1 MIKGVNKRIIEINNP
16 QSIYFEKAIFYLKP
30 NVSQLPDSI
39 AQSEVQ
45 RYISLIGLETDYE
58 NKRKAFLRKTFVYSS
73 IAAIL
78 AGILIAVIVSFR

>member
-58 NKRKAFLRKTFVYSS
+58 NKRKAFLRKT
-73 IAAIL
+73 L
-78 AGILIAVIVSFR
+78 A

>member
-58 NKRKAFLRKTFVYSS
+58 NKRKAFVIKTFVYSS

-78 AGILIAVIVSFR
+78 AGILIAVIVSLR